1 MEQQELLERFN
12 GLLADYRKHRQY
24 IRRVQEQSEKFS
36 PAVIER
42 VKLDHEVKSAAVA
55 EEILPLVGDMN
66 GHVEAIQNELQSIT
80 DGKGDSDVEMEEL
93 NLRLAIGEIDEDE
106 FASLSE
112 GVRSILDDAEGRL
125 SSLRTQLESLQSVL
139 GEWEELAVSAGQET
153 GLAAAIEDS
162 VQEESAEPA
171 AQVEAELEEDEP
183 AEEAPV
189 EEEVE
194 APEAEASDDLSPAE
208 QDIFGDAD
216 DEVSFDA
223 GESEGDI
230 ALDLVG
236 GGNAG
241 EASGDEIAIDLDGA
255 GSGETEEESKEEG
268 GDETRRAL
276 LLYQEGT
283 PEEQIYP
290 FTNDVL
296 TVGRGRDNDI
306 QIKNDSKVSRFH
318 CKLYRRNG
326 NYYIEDNK
334 SSNGTL
340 VNSELITER
349 RLFGGE
355 EVIIGETFFRFRLM

>member
-42 VKLDHEVKSAAVA
+42 VKLDHEVKSSAVA
-55 EEILPLVGDMN
+55 EEILPLVVDMN
-66 GHVEAIQNELQSIT
+66 GHVETIQNELRSIT

-93 NLRLAIGEIDEDE
+93 NLRLAIGEIDDDE

-125 SSLRTQLESLQSVL
+125 STLRTQLESLQSVL
-139 GEWEELAVSAGQET
+139 SEWEELALSAGQET
-153 GLAAAIEDS
+153 GLAAANEDS
-162 VQEESAEPA
+162 VEEESAEPA
-171 AQVEAELEEDEP
+171 AEVEAELEEDDP
-183 AEEAPV
+183 VEEAPV
-189 EEEVE
+189 EEE
-194 APEAEASDDLSPAE
+194 AEESDGLSPAE

-236 GGNAG
+236 GGNPG

-255 GSGETEEESKEEG
+255 GSDEAEEESKEDEG
-268 GDETRRAL
+268 AETRRAL